1 LSNSGN
7 SRLRDS
13 GWDDSLY
20 GEQRHVATP
29 DRQVAQPAPQPVSQP
44 AEQPEETA
52 GGGRRRTG
60 RRPRRSRKA
69 RILRATA
76 ITVALAVLGG
86 SGAVWA
92 YYEHL
97 NGQIKKGKR
106 VGGNTNVKQVKANA
120 AGQTPM
126 NILLLGSDSRNSA
139 ENLKLG
145 GARYTVGDKPRADVI
160 MLMHLSAD
168 RKNMS
173 VISIPRDT
181 RVPIP
186 ECTDPD
192 TGQKYPATDTA
203 IINESLSR
211 GGAGCTLA
219 TVQNLTKTYIDHWMV
234 IDFAGVVKMSDAI
247 GGVQV
252 CVKQNV
258 WDHPT
263 TAQPGGSGLKLRAGS
278 PEISGKTA
286 LQWLRTRHAWG
297 SDIGRAKAQHMY
309 MNSMMR
315 KLRKQN
321 IFTDT
326 GHLMSLADA
335 ATSSLKVSEEIGTI
349 KKLYDLGMQLKTVPN
364 NRITMLTMPTVE
376 DPQNPDAHLVPGA
389 DAPKIWSMLRNDIA
403 FDANGKAKTATG
415 GSSTASPAAST
426 GPSAAPAASIAV
438 SVVNG
443 TAGTAGGTP
452 VDGRARVIV
461 TALTDAGFT
470 KAAPDS
476 APQPSEVTTLG
487 YPAADGA
494 QGRADALAVAKAL
507 DIPAASVKKSS
518 HVSSITLVVGSD
530 WVKGTDYTKSLP
542 SAGSALANAD
552 AINGAKTD
560 ACMDVYAP
568 YQW

>member
-1 LSNSGN
+1 MSNN
-7 SRLRDS
+7 SDSRVRDS

-20 GEQRHVATP
+20 EQRGHAATP
-29 DRQVAQPAPQPVSQP
+29 DRPESAEPSAP
-44 AEQPEETA
+44 PETTEA
-52 GGGRRRTG
+52 GGGGHRRTG

-69 RILRATA
+69 RIIRGTA
-76 ITVALAVLGG
+76 IAVSLAVLGA

-97 NGQIKKGKR
+97 NSQIVKGQRDNGDSD
-106 VGGNTNVKQVKANA
+106 VKPAKANA

-139 ENLKLG
+139 ANLKLG
-145 GARYTVGDKPRADVI
+145 GAKYTVGDKPRADVI

-192 TGQKYPATDTA
+192 TGQKYAATTTA
-203 IINESLSR
+203 IINESLTR

-219 TVQNLTKTYIDHWMV
+219 TVQNLTNTYIDHWMV
-234 IDFAGVVKMSDAI
+234 IDFAGVVKMADAI

-252 CVKQNV
+252 CVRQNV

-263 TAQPGGSGLKLRAGS
+263 SAQPGGSGLKLRAGS
-278 PEISGKTA
+278 REISGKTA

-309 MNSMMR
+309 MTSMMR

-335 ATSSLKVSEEIGTI
+335 ATSSLKVSEEIGSI

-364 NRITMLTMPTVE
+364 NRITMLTMPTVK
-376 DPQNPDAHLVPGA
+376 DPLNPEAHLVPGP
-389 DAPKIWSMLRNDIA
+389 DAPQIWAMLRNDIA
-403 FDANGKAKTATG
+403 FDTNGKAKTG
-415 GSSTASPAAST
+415 TASAS
-426 GPSAAPAASIAV
+426 PSASAGATAAPAASIAV
-438 SVVNG
+438 SVING
-443 TAGTAGGTP
+443 TAGTATGTP
-452 VDGRARVIV
+452 VDHRAGTLV
-461 TALTDAGFT
+461 TALKAAGFT
-470 KAAPDS
+470 KATPDGT
-476 APQPSEVTTLG
+476 AQPSQVTTLS
-487 YPAADGA
+487 YPAADGD

-507 DIPAASVKKSS
+507 DIPKASVKKSS
-518 HVSSITLVVGSD
+518 HVSSITLIVGAD
-530 WVKGTDYTKSLP
+530 WTKGTDYAKSLP
-542 SAGSALANAD
+542 SAGSSLVNAD
-552 AINGAKTD
+552 SINGANTKD
-560 ACMDVYAP
+560 CMSVYAP

>member
-1 LSNSGN
+1 MSNN
-7 SRLRDS
+7 SDSRVRDS

-20 GEQRHVATP
+20 EQRGHAATP
-29 DRQVAQPAPQPVSQP
+29 DRPESAEPSAP
-44 AEQPEETA
+44 PETTEA
-52 GGGRRRTG
+52 GGGGHRRTG

-69 RILRATA
+69 RIIRGTA
-76 ITVALAVLGG
+76 IAVSLAVLGA

-97 NGQIKKGKR
+97 NGQIVKGQR
-106 VGGNTNVKQVKANA
+106 DNGNSDVKPAKANA

-139 ENLKLG
+139 ANLKLG
-145 GARYTVGDKPRADVI
+145 GAKYTVGDKPRADVI

-192 TGQKYPATDTA
+192 TGHKYAATTTA
-203 IINESLSR
+203 IINESLTR

-219 TVQNLTKTYIDHWMV
+219 TVQNLTNTYIDHWMV
-234 IDFAGVVKMSDAI
+234 IDFAGVVKMADAI

-252 CVKQNV
+252 CVRQNV

-263 TAQPGGSGLKLRAGS
+263 AAQSGGSGLKLRAGS

-309 MNSMMR
+309 MTSMMR

-326 GHLMSLADA
+326 GHLMNLAEA
-335 ATSSLKVSEEIGTI
+335 ATSSLKVSEEIGSI
-349 KKLYDLGMQLKTVPN
+349 KKLYNLGMQLKTVPN
-364 NRITMLTMPTVE
+364 NRITMLTMPTLK
-376 DPQNPDAHLVPGA
+376 DPQNPEAHLVPGP
-389 DAPKIWSMLRNDIA
+389 DASQIWAMLRNDIA
-403 FDANGKAKTATG
+403 FDTNGKAKTG
-415 GSSTASPAAST
+415 TASASPT
-426 GPSAAPAASIAV
+426 ASAGATAAPAASIAV

-443 TAGTAGGTP
+443 TAGTATGTP
-452 VDGRARVIV
+452 VDHRAGTLV
-461 TALTDAGFT
+461 TALKAAGFT
-470 KAAPDS
+470 KATPDGT
-476 APQPSEVTTLG
+476 AQPSQVTTLS
-487 YPAADGA
+487 YPAADGD
-494 QGRADALAVAKAL
+494 QGRADALAVAKTL
-507 DIPAASVKKSS
+507 DIPKASVKKSS
-518 HVSSITLVVGSD
+518 HVSSITLIVGAD
-530 WVKGTDYTKSLP
+530 WTKGTDYAKSLP
-542 SAGSALANAD
+542 SAGSSLANAD
-552 AINGAKTD
+552 SINGANTKD
-560 ACMDVYAP
+560 CMSVYAP